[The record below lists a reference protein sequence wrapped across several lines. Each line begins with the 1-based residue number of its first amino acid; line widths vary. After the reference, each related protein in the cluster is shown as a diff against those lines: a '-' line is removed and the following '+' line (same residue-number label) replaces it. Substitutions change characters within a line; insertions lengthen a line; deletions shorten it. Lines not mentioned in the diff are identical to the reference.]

1 MGKKDQHYYT
11 ESPDVEVKIYTIPVS
26 LRKHLY
32 IFKTTSG
39 VFSFKKLDLG
49 TRVLLENI
57 IFPAKQENFL
67 DLGCGYGVRGIV
79 IATELEHSNT
89 YFIDSNKRAIWCT
102 RENIKINLPDQ
113 LKRLNILYGNYFE
126 PLYESKLKFDGIYM
140 NPPMRKGR
148 KEFLKLCQI
157 APNFL
162 NVGGFFQFVIKKK
175 MGAEYILK
183 YLQERISNNKIEV
196 ICKRSGYWVFNWIK
210 TQ

>member
-1 MGKKDQHYYT
+1 MAKKDQHYYT
-11 ESPDVEVKIYTIPVS
+11 ESPDVEVKIHTIPLS

-32 IFKTTSG
+32 IFKTTPG

-57 IFPAKQENFL
+57 IFPENQETFL
-67 DLGCGYGVRGIV
+67 DLGCGYGIIGIV
-79 IATELEHSNT
+79 IATELEQSNT

-102 RENIKINLPDQ
+102 WENIKTNLPDQ
-113 LKRLNILYGNYFE
+113 MKRLKVLYGSYFE
-126 PLYESKLKFDGIYM
+126 PFYENKITFDGIYM

-148 KEFLKLCQI
+148 REFLKLCQTV
-157 APNFL
+157 PNFL

-183 YLQERISNNKIEV
+183 YFQERISNNHIEV
-196 ICKRSGYWVFNWIK
+196 ICKRSGYWVFNYIK